1 MLLVSV
7 DVKDGD
13 LRLVA
18 GVDKVSRW
26 GIATYVTSVVQDVY
40 CRSRLREVERTS
52 DQQLI
57 YLP

>member
-18 GVDKVSRW
+18 GVDKVSR
-26 GIATYVTSVVQDVY
+26 IATYVTSVVQDVY
-40 CRSRLREVERTS
+40 CRSCLRGVERTS

-57 YLP
+57 HLP